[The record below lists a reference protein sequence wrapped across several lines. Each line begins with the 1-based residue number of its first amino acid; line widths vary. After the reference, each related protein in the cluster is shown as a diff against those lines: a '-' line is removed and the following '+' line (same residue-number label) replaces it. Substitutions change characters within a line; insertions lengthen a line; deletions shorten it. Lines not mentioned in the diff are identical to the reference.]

1 MSTIVATLLL
11 QKLQGIIQNAAARVV
26 AGSRKN
32 GPHHAGV
39 TWTPLAW
46 QNVTAVCLLTNITS
60 GLCAL
65 ETGGQHRPVRFLGL
79 VAYLYTATLP
89 LEVAHDGDT
98 LGRQIK
104 RTVCKCSFWHFLFFD
119 PPKSNRPLLVQLQ
132 MPVTSRKFHGSLSTT
147 RWQTEGHGLD
157 RVQRYIIVRY
167 ASTDQLWRWCSTGP
181 CASQPRSYTSAA
193 VAAAAVERRTCRWQA
208 AVGRALPRWRVE
220 SVRSARRRLARPW
233 PTFTAGC
240 STAQTVRPN
249 TAPPT
254 KGPYISTIFCRKP
267 LARASPKSRKWK
279 RKDAWASAVISSYWV
294 GLEPPHF

>member
-1 MSTIVATLLL
+1 MSTIVVTLLL
-11 QKLQGIIQNAAARVV
+11 QKLQGIFRMQPLVLWRDPGKMDHITPVLRE
-26 AGSRKN
+26 
-32 GPHHAGV
+32 P
-39 TWTPLAW
+39 PLAW

-147 RWQTEGHGLD
+147 R
-157 RVQRYIIVRY
+157 
-167 ASTDQLWRWCSTGP
+167 
-181 CASQPRSYTSAA
+181 
-193 VAAAAVERRTCRWQA
+193 
-208 AVGRALPRWRVE
+208 
-220 SVRSARRRLARPW
+220 
-233 PTFTAGC
+233 
-240 STAQTVRPN
+240 
-249 TAPPT
+249 
-254 KGPYISTIFCRKP
+254 
-267 LARASPKSRKWK
+267 
-279 RKDAWASAVISSYWV
+279 
-294 GLEPPHF
+294 